1 MMIGVASPSRWRLAA
16 LPAGEAML
24 IWGLRRLALL
34 RPIGSARCHAL
45 HIALHRACGDEG
57 LGIEHLLR
65 CLLVG
70 LARRTDRPLGFGQP
84 ACPLLTRD
92 EILLLAAYA
101 GDPGLGPG
109 AARRAAGGGAGAA
122 AAVAQADAQKYI
134 LRTLD
139 GKDS

>member
-1 MMIGVASPSRWRLAA
+1 MMFRRFADDDWGPPEPEPLRLAA

-24 IWGLRRLALL
+24 IWGIRRLALL
-34 RPIGSARCHAL
+34 RPIGSSRCHAL

-84 ACPLLTRD
+84 ACPLLTPD
-92 EILLLAAYA
+92 EILLLAAYTC
-101 GDPGLGPG
+101 DPGLGLARLAGPQ
-109 AARRAAGGGAGAA
+109 AATLAPL
-122 AAVAQADAQKYI
+122 
-134 LRTLD
+134 LRSL
-139 GKDS
+139 KPMLKNIS

>member
-1 MMIGVASPSRWRLAA
+1 MRRFAGDDWGGEPEPWELAA
-16 LPAGEAML
+16 LPPGQAML

-57 LGIEHLLR
+57 LGVEHLLR

-84 ACPLLTRD
+84 ACPMLTQD
-92 EILLLAAYA
+92 EILLLAAFT
-101 GDPGLGPG
+101 GDPGPG
-109 AARRAAGGGAGAA
+109 LARLAGERAAALAPL
-122 AAVAQADAQKYI
+122 
-134 LRTLD
+134 LRSL
-139 GKDS
+139 KPMLKNIS